1 MPSEAWEGKAVH
13 PDKQVDPPDLNTLGG
28 SSNTTYGPF
37 LLDEYVPNLRGPQGI
52 KTYDKMRRG
61 DAQIRGTLR
70 LVKTPITAAEW
81 WIQPASQSQKD
92 LDVADFVNWNL
103 FSAMHHPWGRF
114 LWECLSFLDFG
125 FYTFEKV
132 WEWGVWTPEKGG
144 RHSRDVVYLSK
155 LAPRHPLSI
164 VEWDYDRYGEPL
176 GIKQQVQREDEGFS
190 EVNIPYKK
198 LLVFTLDEE
207 SDNPEGMSILRSAYK
222 HWYYKDNLYK
232 IDAIQKERHG
242 IGIPDIMLPPGF
254 SANDKTKAEELGRNL
269 RTNEQAHIVR
279 PPGWVVGFVEL
290 QGQPVDALK
299 SAEHHDLMIARNVLA
314 QFMNLGSTTSGSR
327 ALGGSQLEIFVKA
340 LRYVSGIIAQQFN
353 TYLIPQLVDYN
364 FEVKRYPKLKVRR
377 IGENAELKNLTQAI
391 KNGVDS
397 GVITPTAELESWLA
411 DQMDLPM
418 PTQEAMD
425 RGMED
430 RLPKKGSS
438 TPSPPQDMPRSNDRA
453 PEVQIEESAPQ

>member
-1 MPSEAWEGKAVH
+1 
-13 PDKQVDPPDLNTLGG
+13 
-28 SSNTTYGPF
+28 
-37 LLDEYVPNLRGPQGI
+37 
-52 KTYDKMRRG
+52 
-61 DAQIRGTLR
+61 
-70 LVKTPITAAEW
+70 
-81 WIQPASQSQKD
+81 
-92 LDVADFVNWNL
+92 
-103 FSAMHHPWGRF
+103 MHHPWGRF

-125 FYTFEKV
+125 FYAFEKV
-132 WEWGVWTPEKGG
+132 WEWGQWAP
-144 RHSRDVVYLSK
+144 SRPGAHGKEVVYLSK
-155 LAPRHPLSI
+155 LAPRHPMSVL
-164 VEWDYDRYGEPL
+164 EWHYDRVGEPTEMV
-176 GIKQQVQREDEGFS
+176 QQVTRENKTAFQSRYE
-190 EVNIPYKK
+190 EIAIPFRK
-198 LLVFTLDEE
+198 LMVFTLDEE

-254 SANDKTKAEELGRNL
+254 SPADKQKAEELGRNL

-279 PPGWVVGFVEL
+279 PPGWEVGFVEL

-364 FEVKRYPKLKVRR
+364 FDVKRYPKLRVRR
-377 IGENAELKNLTQAI
+377 IGENVESKNLMQAI

-397 GVITPTAELESWLA
+397 GVISPTPELETWLA
-411 DQMDLPM
+411 DLMDLPM
-418 PTQEAMD
+418 PTQEALD
-425 RGMED
+425 RSMED
-430 RLPKKGSS
+430 RLPKLGLGGGGFGQSQ
-438 TPSPPQDMPRSNDRA
+438 PQDMPRSNDRA
-453 PEVQIEESAPQ
+453 PEVQIEESKPQ